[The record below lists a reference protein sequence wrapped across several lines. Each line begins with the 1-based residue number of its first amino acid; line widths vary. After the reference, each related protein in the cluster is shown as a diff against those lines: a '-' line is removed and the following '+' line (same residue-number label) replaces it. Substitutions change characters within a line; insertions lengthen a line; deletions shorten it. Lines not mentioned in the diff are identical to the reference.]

1 MLFRD
6 TAAALAANGYRPVP
20 IKPGSKAP
28 IPDDW
33 PHYVLRDGD
42 QDRFGDAGAG
52 VLCGETVP
60 IDADVRNA
68 KLAKQIEDMA
78 IAAFGAAPR
87 RIGSAP
93 KVALFYRTDAP
104 FRKLRSVFV
113 RLPGDAVGSKPHGV
127 EILGIGQQIVVYG
140 VHPETRKDYTWNGSG
155 DLLEVPVA
163 QLGTISESD
172 CYNFLQ
178 RVNALL
184 LEHGTAVGKI
194 AKSDHDHPV
203 ADAETEAFNREECT
217 LAVKAISNTELHYD
231 DWIYLGLA
239 IKGALGEYG
248 HAAWHQFSQQSIKYD
263 RDETERAWR
272 SFAPTKIG
280 AGTLYKLA
288 FAAGWNRPD
297 YGVDISALLAPKE
310 APAVHR
316 LIDWLDVARNPP
328 QPREWAVHGW
338 LAVGSMA
345 ILAGRGGIGKTLV
358 MQQLASCLSIGR
370 EFLGKV
376 ERPVKALQWCAEDD
390 ADELKRRQIAIAEWL
405 TVPIGQFQNSLYVEP
420 LAGVDCALAELHNGN
435 LRLTKEAKRLWEQIN
450 DLSIGVFMLD
460 NIAHL
465 YGGNENDRH
474 QVTLFMNALTG
485 MCLRANCAGILA
497 GHPAKSTESEFSGST
512 AWENAV
518 RTRFYLSR
526 TPPGMDEK
534 EADPESDVRYMAKR
548 KANYSSLDSLRL
560 TYMNGVLAPD
570 SNPINDSPLLRGI
583 IHEKSRRVVL
593 EAVEKLAVMSQFC
606 GPSSQGQNFLPKMI
620 VKYQLAQGLHPSE
633 LERSMRQLMV
643 DGKLI
648 MSVVGKY
655 SNRNDKLGLVVK

>member
-33 PHYVLRDGD
+33 THYVYRPGD
-42 QDRFGDAGAG
+42 EDRFGDAGAG
-52 VLCGETVP
+52 VLGGEVVP
-60 IDADVRNA
+60 TDIDVRNSV
-68 KLAKQIEDMA
+68 LAKQIEEMA
-78 IAAFGAAPR
+78 VAAFGPAPR

-93 KVALFYRTDAP
+93 KVALFYRTDTP

-113 RLPGDAVGSKPHGV
+113 RLPGDAIGAKPHGV
-127 EILGIGQQIVVYG
+127 EILGVGQQIVVYG
-140 VHPETRKDYTWNGSG
+140 IHPETRRDYTWEGIG
-155 DLLEVPVA
+155 DLLETPVA
-163 QLGTISESD
+163 QLGTVSEAD

-184 LEHGTAVGKI
+184 LEHGTAVGAI
-194 AKSDHDHPV
+194 ARNDADHPV
-203 ADAETEAFNREECT
+203 ADAETEAFNREECV
-217 LAVKAISNTELHYD
+217 LAIKAISNTELHYD

-239 IKGALGEYG
+239 IKGALGEAG

-297 YGVDISALLAPKE
+297 YGVDISALLAPKS
-310 APAVHR
+310 APVVHR
-316 LIDWLDVARNPP
+316 TIDWLDVAKNPP
-328 QPREWAVHGW
+328 QPREWAVQGW

-370 EFLGKV
+370 KFLGNI

-390 ADELKRRQIAIAEWL
+390 ADELKRRQIAIAQWL
-405 TVPIGQFQNSLYVEP
+405 SVPIGIFQNSLYVEP

-526 TPPGMDEK
+526 TPPDMDEK
-534 EADPESDVRYMAKR
+534 DAEPDSDVRYMAKR
-548 KANYSSLDSLRL
+548 KANYSSLDCLRL
-560 TYMNGVLAPD
+560 TYFDGVLRPD
-570 SNPINDSPLLRGI
+570 ETNINDSPLIRGI
-583 IHEKSRRVVL
+583 VDNKARSVVL
-593 EAVEKLAVMSQFC
+593 SAVSKLAEMSQF
-606 GPSSQGQNFLPKMI
+606 GAPNSQASNFLPKLI
-620 VKYQLAQGLHPSE
+620 RKYQLAQGIHPAE
-633 LERSMRQLMV
+633 IERSMRQLMV

-648 MSVVGKY
+648 IGVVGRY
-655 SNRNDKLGLVVK
+655 ANRTERMGLVIP